1 MDEINMSENTDN
13 TAKGVEN
20 TQGATRVRESELAR
34 LPKPQPGRSTK
45 TASKK
50 QPESCDSVSVEK
62 MKRADGAEV
71 TTVVHPARY
80 LKRAGELRAALLSND
95 AIDLDNFADGCV
107 EGMNAMK
114 AIPCKDGAIAYE
126 PDWATRLAY
135 RKFVTETV
143 EGMPIKRQ
151 EIVSRK
157 LTTQDDLMEKAKQSP
172 ALLRSLLESLTQ
184 LDKQLRDEEG
194 SVDKSN

>member
-1 MDEINMSENTDN
+1 MSEDI
-13 TAKGVEN
+13 EN
-20 TQGATRVRESELAR
+20 IIEAGENMEGATRVRESA
-34 LPKPQPGRSTK
+34 KSKK
-45 TASKK
+45 TAKK
-50 QPESCDSVSVEK
+50 ALGSCDSVSVEK

-80 LKRAGELRAALLSND
+80 LKRAGELRAALLTND

-107 EGMNAMK
+107 EGMNADK
-114 AIPCKDGAIAYE
+114 AIPCKDGTIAYE

-172 ALLRSLLESLTQ
+172 ALLRTLLESLTK
-184 LDKQLRDEEG
+184 LDQEIRDEH
-194 SVDKSN
+194 SNNGGAKK